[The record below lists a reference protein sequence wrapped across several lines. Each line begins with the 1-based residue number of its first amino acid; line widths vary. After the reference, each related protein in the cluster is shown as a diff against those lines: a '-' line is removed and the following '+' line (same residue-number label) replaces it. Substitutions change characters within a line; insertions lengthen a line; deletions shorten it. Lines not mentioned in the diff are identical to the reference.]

1 MSGGNTESLSQ
12 FSRPTAFSTLPR
24 LPTRG
29 GNPVAPAGAEIN
41 LRGDATMRL
50 AAPSYTADV
59 WSF

>member
-1 MSGGNTESLSQ
+1 MSGGNTEKLESILSANR
-12 FSRPTAFSTLPR
+12 FLNAAAIADPR
-24 LPTRG
+24 RQPCR
-29 GNPVAPAGAEIN
+29 AAGAEIN